1 MVISALGNWR
11 HQPFNL
17 WSRGPES
24 MEDFKKQ
31 MLTEHLADLRSCL
44 IYSFIATGVGFALSY
59 AFIKDVG
66 NWFFRPLFKVLPD
79 QTSLIFTSYQEAF
92 FFI

>member
-1 MVISALGNWR
+1 
-11 HQPFNL
+11 
-17 WSRGPES
+17 

-31 MLTEHLADLRSCL
+31 MLTEHLKDLRSCL
-44 IYSFIATGVGFALSY
+44 IYSFIASGFGFALSY
-59 AFIKDVG
+59 AFIKQIG
-66 NWFFRPLFKVLPD
+66 NWFFKPLFQVLPE

>member
-1 MVISALGNWR
+1 
-11 HQPFNL
+11 
-17 WSRGPES
+17 

-31 MLTEHLADLRSCL
+31 MLTEHLTDLRSCL
-44 IYSFIATGVGFALSY
+44 IYSFVATGVGFAVSY
-59 AFIKDVG
+59 SFIKEIG
-66 NWFFRPLFKVLPD
+66 NWFLKPLFEVLPD

>member
-1 MVISALGNWR
+1 
-11 HQPFNL
+11 
-17 WSRGPES
+17 

-44 IYSFIATGVGFALSY
+44 IHSFIAAGIGFAASY
-59 AFIKDVG
+59 AVIKDIG
-66 NWFFRPLFKVLPD
+66 DWFFKPLYEVMPE
-79 QTSLIFTSYQEAF
+79 QTSLIFVSYQEAF

>member
-1 MVISALGNWR
+1 
-11 HQPFNL
+11 
-17 WSRGPES
+17 

-31 MLTEHLADLRSCL
+31 MLTEHLKDLRSAL
-44 IYSFIATGVGFALSY
+44 IYSFIAAGIGFAVSY
-59 AFIKDVG
+59 AFVKDIG
-66 NWFFRPLFKVLPD
+66 NWFLKPLYEVLPE

>member
-1 MVISALGNWR
+1 MVTFAPENCKN
-11 HQPFNL
+11 QPLPPGHIGRN
-17 WSRGPES
+17 

-44 IYSFIATGVGFALSY
+44 IYSFIATGAGFALSY
-59 AFIKDVG
+59 VFIKEIG
-66 NWFFRPLFKVLPD
+66 NWFLKPLFKVLPD

>member
-1 MVISALGNWR
+1 
-11 HQPFNL
+11 
-17 WSRGPES
+17 

-44 IYSFIATGVGFALSY
+44 IYSLIAAGIGFVVSY
-59 AFIKDVG
+59 VYIKEIG
-66 NWFFRPLFKVLPD
+66 NWFFKPLFKVLPE
-79 QTSLIFTSYQEAF
+79 QTSLIFISYQEAF